1 MTELKKEAYSQL
13 TKEQLIRI
21 IDQWESCCD
30 AIMQTTVDKSKSL
43 ITAER
48 ACADIN
54 RYMSLNKAISID
66 YLRPKHLKA
75 EIDFQLGNIDITEC
89 RKRLGLE

>member
-13 TKEQLIRI
+13 TKEQLIWI
-21 IDQWESCCD
+21 IEQWESCGD
-30 AIMQTTVDKSKSL
+30 AIIETMVDKSKSH

-48 ACADIN
+48 ACANID
-54 RYMSLNKAISID
+54 RYMSLNKAINID
-66 YLRPKHLKA
+66 YLRPEHLKA
-75 EIDFQLGNIDITEC
+75 NIDFQLGHIDRTEC

>member
-13 TKEQLIRI
+13 TKEQLIWI
-21 IDQWESCCD
+21 IDQWESCGG
-30 AIMQTTVDKSKSL
+30 AIIETMVDKSKSH

-48 ACADIN
+48 ACADIV
-54 RYMSLNKAISID
+54 RYLIANKAIDLNYIRPD
-66 YLRPKHLKA
+66 YLKA
-75 EIDFQLGNIDITEC
+75 EIDFYMGNIDRTEC

>member
-13 TKEQLIRI
+13 TKEQLIWV
-21 IDQWESCCD
+21 IDQWESFGS
-30 AIMQTTVDKSKSL
+30 AIIETMFDKSESR

-48 ACADIN
+48 ACADIV
-54 RYMSLNKAISID
+54 RYLTANKAID
-66 YLRPKHLKA
+66 LNYLRPNHLKA
-75 EIDFQLGNIDITEC
+75 EIDFYMGNIDRTEC

>member
-13 TKEQLIRI
+13 TKEQLIWI
-21 IDQWESCCD
+21 IDQWESFGS
-30 AIMQTTVDKSKSL
+30 AIIETMFDKIESR

-48 ACADIN
+48 ACADIV
-54 RYMSLNKAISID
+54 RYLSANKAID
-66 YLRPKHLKA
+66 LNYLRPNHLKA
-75 EIDFQLGNIDITEC
+75 EIDFYMGNIDRTEC

>member
-13 TKEQLIRI
+13 SKEQLMWI
-21 IDQWESCCD
+21 IDQWESCGS
-30 AIMQTTVDKSKSL
+30 AIIETMFDKSKSR

-48 ACADIN
+48 ACADIV
-54 RYMSLNKAISID
+54 RYIISNKAIDMD
-66 YLRPKHLKA
+66 YLRLEHLKA
-75 EIDFQLGNIDITEC
+75 EIDLQLGKIDKAEY

>member
-13 TKEQLIRI
+13 TKEQLMWI
-21 IDQWESCCD
+21 IDQWESFGS
-30 AIMQTTVDKSKSL
+30 AIIETMFDKSESR

-48 ACADIN
+48 ACADIV
-54 RYMSLNKAISID
+54 RYLTANKAID
-66 YLRPKHLKA
+66 LNYLRPEHLKA
-75 EIDFQLGNIDITEC
+75 EIDFYMGNIDRTEC

>member
-13 TKEQLIRI
+13 TKEQLMWI
-21 IDQWESCCD
+21 IEQWESCGS
-30 AIMQTTVDKSKSL
+30 AIIETMVDKSKSH

-48 ACADIN
+48 ACADIR
-54 RYMSLNKAISID
+54 RYLTMNKALSLD
-66 YLRPKHLKA
+66 YLRTEHLKA
-75 EIDFQLGNIDITEC
+75 EIDFHTGVIDRTEC

>member
-13 TKEQLIRI
+13 SKEQLMWI
-21 IDQWESCCD
+21 IDQWESCGS
-30 AIMQTTVDKSKSL
+30 AIIETMFDKSKSR

-48 ACADIN
+48 ACADIV
-54 RYMSLNKAISID
+54 RYMTSNKAIDMD
-66 YLRPKHLKA
+66 YLRLEHLKA
-75 EIDFQLGNIDITEC
+75 EIDLQLGKIDKAEY